1 MKNGIVKSIA
11 LGAAAVVLTGL
22 CSACSIDIA
31 PLFFEYENA
40 DKYQTGNF
48 TYAAAD
54 VTEVEIDW
62 MAGNINVV
70 QTQEE
75 TLSVSEKNAAKT
87 EAARVHYYLDDSVLR
102 IKFCES
108 GFKGTINE
116 RDKNLT
122 VEIPAGIYLDI
133 GTVSSSVEFSD
144 LSVSNLSVSSV
155 SGKVE
160 MGAVQASTVNI
171 EMVSGN
177 IVTGDITATALNI
190 ESVSGNIETSL
201 ASAMT
206 ADIENTSGNVV
217 VTLKENLGAT
227 LKLSMVS
234 GRLSTDLEYTQ
245 SGSRFLFYGGGL
257 TSLYVDLVSGN
268 LTVK

>member
-1 MKNGIVKSIA
+1 MKNGILRSVA

-22 CSACSIDIA
+22 CSACSVDIA
-31 PLFFEYENA
+31 PLFFEYEDA

-54 VTEVEIDW
+54 VTEIEIDW
-62 MAGNINVV
+62 MAGAINVV
-70 QTQEE
+70 QVDAE
-75 TLSVSEKNAAKT
+75 TLSVSEKNLAKVE
-87 EAARVHYYLDDSVLR
+87 EARLHYYLDDSVLR

-108 GFKGTINE
+108 SFKGTIHE

-122 VEIPAGIYLDI
+122 VEIPAGVYLDI
-133 GTVSSSVEFSD
+133 DTVSSPVEMGDVRLSG
-144 LSVSNLSVSSV
+144 LSVSNV

-160 MGAVQASTVNI
+160 IGALQANTVNI

-177 IVTGDITATALNI
+177 IVTGDISATALNI
-190 ESVSGNIETSL
+190 ESVSGNIETSIV
-201 ASAMT
+201 SAMT
-206 ADIENTSGNVV
+206 ADIENTSGNVTV
-217 VTLKENLGAT
+217 ELKENLGTT

-245 SGSRFLFYGGGL
+245 SGSRFLFYGGG
-257 TSLYVDLVSGN
+257 SNNVRVDLISGN

>member
-1 MKNGIVKSIA
+1 MKNGILRSVA
-11 LGAAAVVLTGL
+11 LGAAAMILTGL
-22 CSACSIDIA
+22 CSACSMDIA

-62 MAGNINVV
+62 MAGVINVV
-70 QTQEE
+70 QVDAE
-75 TLSVSEKNAAKT
+75 TLSVSEKNAAKI

-122 VEIPAGIYLDI
+122 VEIPAGVDLDI
-133 GTVSSSVEFSD
+133 NAISSPVDIGD
-144 LSVSNLSVSSV
+144 LSVSSLSVSNV
-155 SGKVE
+155 SGKIE
-160 MGAVQASTVNI
+160 MGAVQANTVNI

-177 IVTGDITATALNI
+177 IVTGDISATALNI

-217 VTLKENLGAT
+217 VALKENLGTT

-245 SGSRFLFYGGGL
+245 SGSRFYFYGGGL
-257 TSLYVDLVSGN
+257 TNLYVDLISGN
-268 LTVK
+268 LTIK